1 MRELIICRPLLPEGD
16 KLCARLK
23 QVSTRGLK
31 IKEKK
36 MLEYVGLKTSLSGI
50 QILTPFIY

>member
-1 MRELIICRPLLPEGD
+1 MCELIICRPLLPEGD

-31 IKEKK
+31 MKEKK
-36 MLEYVGLKTSLSGI
+36 MLECVGLKTSLSGI
-50 QILTPFIY
+50 QILTPCIY